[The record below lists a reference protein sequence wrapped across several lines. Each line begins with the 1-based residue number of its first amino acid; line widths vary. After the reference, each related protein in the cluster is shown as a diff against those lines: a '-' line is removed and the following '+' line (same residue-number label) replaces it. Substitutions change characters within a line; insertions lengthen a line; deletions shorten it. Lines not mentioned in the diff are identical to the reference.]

1 MNPAGPWSQGSPD
14 RGASHLRKAGTSLH
28 PTSPLW
34 VQTLGS
40 SAPRGLDSVS
50 PPQRPSLWEGPCRAP
65 ARGETSANPATR
77 LAPRAPAT
85 VAKGRGSTARSLR
98 VPVAHEYLQVQLRP
112 RPRCLGAQAPQPR
125 GRENYRVEGNA
136 RHRRAPGASAGARGP
151 TPSGESRA
159 HLWVWGR
166 RATVF
171 PMPGGERRPRMER
184 PRQGGPCDAPDV
196 RSASLGP
203 IP

>member
-1 MNPAGPWSQGSPD
+1 MNPAGPWSQRPPD
-14 RGASHLRKAGTSLH
+14 RGASHLGKVGTSLH
-28 PTSPLW
+28 PTPPLW

-65 ARGETSANPATR
+65 ARGQTSANPATR

-98 VPVAHEYLQVQLRP
+98 VPVAHEHLQVQLRP
-112 RPRCLGAQAPQPR
+112 RPCCLGAQAPQPR
-125 GRENYRVEGNA
+125 DRENYRVEGSA
-136 RHRRAPGASAGARGP
+136 RQRRAPGASAGARGP

-171 PMPGGERRPRMER
+171 PHARGRTEAEDGAAATGG
-184 PRQGGPCDAPDV
+184 GGGG
-196 RSASLGP
+196 SL
-203 IP
+203 